1 MKKYNWILIPL
12 VFILFVYANAEMT
25 GNSGKEYPQAPEF
38 TLEGLKG
45 SRISL
50 SDLSGKVVMLNV
62 WATWCGPCKREIPD
76 FIEAYERYKDKGLE
90 IIGISVD
97 RISQSRVLQFAEKYK
112 INYPVVMATSRL
124 TKDYGPFPAIP
135 VTIII
140 DKNRKIRY
148 RQIGLVN
155 KKFIETWFTKLAEE
169 K

>member
-12 VFILFVYANAEMT
+12 VLVLFVYANAEMT

-38 TLEGLKG
+38 TLEDLKG
-45 SRISL
+45 NKISL
-50 SDLSGKVVMLNV
+50 SDLSGKVVFLNV

-76 FIEAYERYKDKGLE
+76 FIEAYDQYKDKGLE

-97 RISQSRVLQFAEKYK
+97 RISQSRVLQFIEKYK
-112 INYPVVMATSRL
+112 INYPVAMTTSKL
-124 TKDYGPFPAIP
+124 TKDYGPFTMIP

-140 DKNRKIRY
+140 DTKGKIRH
-148 RQIGLVN
+148 RQIGQVN
-155 KKFIETWFTKLAEE
+155 KKFVDNWFAALIEE